1 METFA
6 HVSVFPADSRL
17 GPGQVRPGSGA
28 ECVRAAHLHVRVPY
42 RRSRPAAGQL
52 RVVVSAASS
61 PEITDEWFRGASA
74 GRVRPCLA
82 TIKSGRRRSVCASFR
97 GTMLL
102 SPLGLLHGLCTGRSV
117 VELPVVGIRVNGRKR
132 RKHLR
137 RGWICV
143 SSKMSQN
150 TLPVAAKILLVPFV
164 YR

>member
-1 METFA
+1 NAFA
-6 HVSVFPADSRL
+6 EHRR
-17 GPGQVRPGSGA
+17 GGSG
-28 ECVRAAHLHVRVPY
+28 RVL
-42 RRSRPAAGQL
+42 RRS
-52 RVVVSAASS
+52 S
-61 PEITDEWFRGASA
+61 RGDQD
-74 GRVRPCLA
+74 VCLCC
-82 TIKSGRRRSVCASFR
+82 RFR

-102 SPLGLLHGLCTGRSV
+102 SPLGFLHGPCTGRSV